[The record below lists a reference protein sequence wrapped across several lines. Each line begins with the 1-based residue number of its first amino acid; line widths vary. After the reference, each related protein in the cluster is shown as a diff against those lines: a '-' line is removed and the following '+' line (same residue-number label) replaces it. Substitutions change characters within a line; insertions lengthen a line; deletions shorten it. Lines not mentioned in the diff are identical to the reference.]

1 MQSPSYVLLY
11 NSTWDG
17 DLYGEY
23 VVAEPKLLSTEH
35 PFTKLLL
42 RQGSRPCADMRKYS
56 VTLWRVDESKLYYW
70 SSHRELTERERSL
83 ARCYRRQKV
92 DWSSPCGPPQEEHL
106 LLYQCI
112 AAWVKGHKNMTLGAY
127 CNPCKIVGSIRLDDG
142 QHMGAE
148 LDINRTPIL
157 SDERYSYAC
166 GSTEKIIEAVLHSPY
181 NNKAKRQLANEHGK
195 SWESQIYF
203 FLKDAVLS
211 CTQVELQEVLR
222 EYMQTQAHEQTK
234 LLKAE
239 LVEHAGNIAS
249 RRGEQ

>member
-17 DLYGEY
+17 DLHGEY

-35 PFTKLLL
+35 PFTRLLL

-56 VTLWRVDESKLYYW
+56 VTLWRVDESKLYSW
-70 SSHRELTERERSL
+70 SSHRELTERERNL

-92 DWSSPCGPPQEEHL
+92 DWSSPYGPPQEDHL

-142 QHMGAE
+142 EHMGAE

-157 SDERYSYAC
+157 SDERHSYAC
-166 GSTEKIIEAVLHSPY
+166 GSTGKIIEAVLHSPY
-181 NNKAKRQLANEHGK
+181 NNKAKRQLANEHGR

-239 LVEHAGNIAS
+239 LVEHADS
-249 RRGEQ
+249 RKGER